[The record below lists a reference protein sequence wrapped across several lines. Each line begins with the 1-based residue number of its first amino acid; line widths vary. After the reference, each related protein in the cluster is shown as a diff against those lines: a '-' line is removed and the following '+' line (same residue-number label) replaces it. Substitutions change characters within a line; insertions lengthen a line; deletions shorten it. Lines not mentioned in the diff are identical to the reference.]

1 MNRLFEIKKLTCS
14 YSLNKEEKAL
24 YIENLVLEKGKL
36 IFLLGSSGSGKSTL
50 LETLGLMNNT
60 IADGDIIFSPEA
72 IDISLKQIWEEKDEN
87 RVAQIRK
94 NYYSFIFQN
103 TNLMENFTAYENVCL
118 SRMIKDEVKQEDALV
133 NARLLMEK
141 VKLPENEVD
150 LSTLAVNLSGGQ
162 RQRVAFVRALNTNF
176 KVLFGD
182 EPTGN
187 LDESNANEL
196 FEVIKTSLNGQHSA
210 IIVSHDINLAVKH
223 ADQIVVITK
232 DTSKGYGEVKFEN
245 IFKRESWELK
255 SEIEIAA
262 FKSKIRELYKT
273 NADHVKQ
280 SKDNE
285 TVNIKNTYQSL
296 FLKKEGKALLGKGYL
311 NFAILTTIL
320 FFTFLAIGFANGS
333 LEYLHNKLD
342 SAFVNWLNMS
352 IPYSRS
358 EGREIY
364 NIEEKLKEQ
373 SNKQKFKYNNV
384 TPYKEN
390 IFSIFNPS
398 TLQKQAIKGRT
409 VSIEDDG
416 KMLREFVLSEKNL
429 IAGNAGGFES
439 EKDLSVIVTEKFL
452 KENGYSNNSYFV
464 LFNTVYG
471 TDKLEEDT
479 NTNQNSILPK
489 VYLNTPIPIK
499 AIVKDLPGKYGFIN
513 TVYFNQAFN
522 SGGDN
527 SFDIRT
533 SDKLGSLKFLMD
545 VDSIEAFRIKE
556 EVESY
561 LSSTKNFEKYQPLL
575 NQVERH
581 KMSYSKGY
589 DFDISLT
596 EAFADTTQASIF
608 FKEICSIPS
617 IAKNKE
623 KIYRIYN
630 YSRVNEA
637 QFSSVSYDMISIYFT
652 DLKNVRSF
660 ASFVLNDLNKDNEN
674 KESSSKI
681 EVDITKVTDKENFE
695 FLSTVTNII
704 AYLLVLFGT
713 VAIALFLFNLLK
725 MHLSKVK
732 MNLGTFKAIGLG
744 NDVSRNIYFLII
756 IVFIACSLLVSI
768 LLSSAVGMA
777 LDKLIASML
786 SVEKDFAYFK
796 IYHPNTFFTI
806 FFIFLISAIV
816 SWATISKILSKSP
829 GDLIYNR

>member
-1 MNRLFEIKKLTCS
+1 MNTLFEIKNLTSS
-14 YSLNKEEKAL
+14 YSLNINEKAL
-24 YIENLVLEKGKL
+24 FIEHLVLEKGKL

-60 IADGDIIFSPEA
+60 IADGDIIFTPE
-72 IDISLKQIWEEKDEN
+72 DSEISLKKLWLDKDESN
-87 RVAQIRK
+87 VAQIRK

-118 SRMIKDEVKQEDALV
+118 SRMIKDDVKQEDALI
-133 NARLLMEK
+133 NAKQLMHK

-196 FEVIKTSLNGQHSA
+196 FEVIKTTLNGQHSA

-232 DTSKGYGEVKFEN
+232 DSSKGYGEVKAEN
-245 IFKRESWELK
+245 IFKRENWASKTEAEI
-255 SEIEIAA
+255 SE
-262 FKSKIRELYKT
+262 FKTTIRELYKT

-280 SKDNE
+280 TKE
-285 TVNIKNTYQSL
+285 KEIVNVKNTYTSL
-296 FLKKEGKALLGKGYL
+296 FLKKEGKALLGKAYL
-311 NFAILTTIL
+311 NFVILTTIL

-333 LEYLHNKLD
+333 LEYLNNKLN
-342 SAFVNWLNMS
+342 SAFVNWLNIS

-358 EGREIY
+358 EGRDIN
-364 NIEEKLKEQ
+364 NIQEKLKEQ
-373 SNKQKFKYNNV
+373 ENKAKFKYNNV

-390 IFSIFNPS
+390 IFSIFNPN

-409 VSIEDDG
+409 VSLEDDG
-416 KMLREFVLSEKNL
+416 KMLKEFVLSNKNL
-429 IAGNAGGFES
+429 IAGRASGFES
-439 EKDLSVIVTEKFL
+439 EKDLSLIVTEKFL

-464 LFNTVYG
+464 LFNTIYG
-471 TDKLEEDT
+471 TENLENDS
-479 NTNQNSILPK
+479 NSVESSLPR

-499 AIVKDLPGKYGFIN
+499 AIVNDLPGKYGFIN

-522 SGGDN
+522 CGGDN

-533 SDKLGSLKFLMD
+533 TDKLGTLKFLID
-545 VDSIEAFRIKE
+545 VDSIEAYKLKVDLE
-556 EVESY
+556 NY
-561 LSSTKNFEKYQPLL
+561 LSSSKKYEKYQPAL
-575 NQVERH
+575 NPIERH
-581 KMSYSKGY
+581 KMSYSNGF
-589 DFDISLT
+589 DFDISLI
-596 EAFADTTQASIF
+596 EAFSDTLSLNLF
-608 FKEICSIPS
+608 FNEISSIPS
-617 IAKNKE
+617 FAKNKE

-674 KESSSKI
+674 QESSAKI

-744 NDVSRNIYFLII
+744 DKVSRNIYFVII
-756 IVFIACSLLVSI
+756 IVFVTCSLLIS
-768 LLSSAVGMA
+768 LFLSSAIGIA
-777 LDKLIASML
+777 LDKLIASVF

-796 IYHPNTFFTI
+796 IYHANTFFTI
-806 FFIFLISAIV
+806 FFIFFISAIV
-816 SWATISKILSKSP
+816 SWFTISRILSKSP